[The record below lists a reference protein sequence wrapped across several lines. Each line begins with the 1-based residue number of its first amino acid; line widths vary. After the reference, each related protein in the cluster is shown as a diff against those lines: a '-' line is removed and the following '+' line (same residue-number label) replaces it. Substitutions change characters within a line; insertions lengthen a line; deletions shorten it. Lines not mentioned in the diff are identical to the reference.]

1 MRLGVHAL
9 VGIGGWSPAEAW
21 QAIASTAEAGYDLI
35 EIPLLDPSSVDA
47 ADTRKVLDEH
57 GIGAGCSLGLAPET
71 NVSSEDP
78 EAVAAGRALLADAL
92 RATVELGADYLGGV
106 LYGVLGRHE
115 AAVTERGYANAVE
128 AMRELSDNAARE
140 GVTIGLE
147 VVNRYESN
155 VLNTTEQGLKFL
167 DDIGSPNATLHLD
180 TYHMNIEESGMAEAI
195 ETVGERLGYF
205 HVGESNRGPLG
216 SGTVDFAATFAALD
230 RIGYDGTITF
240 ESFSSA
246 VVSPALTRAL
256 CIWRETWNDGMD
268 LAVSARQFVERRLAA
283 AATTA

>member
-9 VGIGGWSPAEAW
+9 VWVGGWSPQEARS
-21 QAIASTAEAGYDLI
+21 AIASTASAGYDLI

-47 ADTRKVLDEH
+47 VATRALLDDY

-71 NVSSEDP
+71 DVSSEDP
-78 EAVAAGRALLADAL
+78 DAVAAGRLLLAEAL

-106 LYGVLGRHE
+106 LYGVLGRHD
-115 AAVTERGYANAVE
+115 AVVTERGYANAVG
-128 AMRELSDNAARE
+128 AMRELCDNAARE

-155 VLNTTEQGLKFL
+155 VLNTTEQGLRFL
-167 DDIGSPNATLHLD
+167 DDIGASNATLHLD
-180 TYHMNIEESGMAEAI
+180 TYHMNIEEQGMADAI
-195 ETVGERLGYF
+195 ELCGDRLGYF

-216 SGTVDFAATFAALD
+216 SGSVDFVETFAALD

-256 CIWRETWNDGMD
+256 CIWRETWDDGME
-268 LAVSARQFVERRLAA
+268 LAVSARRFVLEHLA
-283 AATTA
+283 AATT

>member
-9 VGIGGWSPAEAW
+9 VWAGGWSPAEARE
-21 QAIASTAEAGYDLI
+21 AIASTAEAGYDLI

-47 ADTRKVLDEH
+47 KDTRRVLDEH
-57 GIGAGCSLGLAPET
+57 GVAAGCSLGLAPET

-78 EAVAAGRALLADAL
+78 DAVAAGRRLLNDAL
-92 RATVELGADYLGGV
+92 EATVELGADYLGGV

-115 AAVTERGYANAVE
+115 AVVTERGYANAVE
-128 AMRELSDNAARE
+128 AMRELCDNAARE

-155 VLNTTEQGLKFL
+155 VLNTTEQALMFL
-167 DDIGSPNATLHLD
+167 DDIGSNNATVHLD
-180 TYHMNIEESGMAEAI
+180 TYHMNIEEPGMAAAI
-195 ETVGERLGYF
+195 EACGDRLGYF

-216 SGTVDFAATFAALD
+216 TGTVDFPEAFAALD

-256 CIWRETWNDGMD
+256 CIWRETWDDGME
-268 LAVSARQFVERRLAA
+268 LATSARRFVVEQL

>member
-1 MRLGVHAL
+1 MKLGVHAL
-9 VGIGGWSPAEAW
+9 VWVGGWSEAEAR

-47 ADTRKVLDEH
+47 VATRRLLDEH
-57 GIGAGCSLGLAPET
+57 GIGAGCSLGLSDAT

-78 EAVAAGRALLADAL
+78 EAVAAGRRLLADAL
-92 RATVELGADYLGGV
+92 RATVELGSDYLGGV

-115 AAVTERGYANAVE
+115 AVVTPRGYANAVE
-128 AMRELSDNAARE
+128 AMQELASNAARE
-140 GVTIGLE
+140 DVTLGLE

-155 VLNTTEQGLKFL
+155 VLNTTEQGLRFL
-167 DDIGSPNATLHLD
+167 SDIGASNATLHLD
-180 TYHMNIEESGMAEAI
+180 TYHMNIEEQGMAEAI
-195 ETVGERLGYF
+195 ELAGPRLGYF

-216 SGTVDFAATFAALD
+216 SGTVDFGETFAALD

-256 CIWRETWNDGMD
+256 CIWRETWDDGME
-268 LAVSARQFVERRLAA
+268 LAVSARKFVLEQLAA
-283 AATTA
+283 ATA

>member
-9 VGIGGWSPAEAW
+9 VWVGGWSPTEAR

-35 EIPLLDPSSVDA
+35 EIPLLDPASVDA
-47 ADTRKVLDEH
+47 RDTRSVLDEY
-57 GIGAGCSLGLAPET
+57 GIAAGCSLGLSDAT

-78 EAVAAGRALLADAL
+78 DAVAAGRLLLANAL

-115 AAVTERGYANAVE
+115 AAVTERGYANAVA
-128 AMRELSDNAARE
+128 AMQELCDNAARE

-155 VLNTTEQGLKFL
+155 VLNTTEQALQFL
-167 DDIGSPNATLHLD
+167 DDIGSSNATVHLD
-180 TYHMNIEESGMAEAI
+180 TYHMNIEEPGMAAAI
-195 ETVGERLGYF
+195 EQCGDRLGYF

-216 SGTVDFAATFAALD
+216 TGTVDFAEAFAALD
-230 RIGYDGTITF
+230 RIGYNGTITF

-256 CIWRETWNDGMD
+256 CIWRETWDDGME
-268 LAVSARQFVERRLAA
+268 LATSARRFVIEHLAA
-283 AATTA
+283 ATA